1 MPIFQFNRSENS
13 LNLFGSSNG
22 LIPRVG
28 LNFGDSKIARTLGS
42 FLSFSGR
49 KRKGHPG
56 SGGQVVG
63 QGVRNLRNLFQGRLL
78 GGDSIDAISSKKW
91 KYEQYDIKGGFP
103 KFHPPGFTPLY
114 AFYQK
119 AGGLFPKTW
128 RPFKKYGVRLKI
140 PVEKGWQ
147 PMAFANEK
155 FNKNYIQTID
165 NTLNRRI
172 DILDKRD
179 RSTKNFSFYLDRNT
193 SVLQI
198 NPNFSEASDSGNI
211 LYNGLQTGKDI
222 SLISWMSTSS
232 DNEDPTILGFD
243 IEIDEVTSP
252 LFNGSILQ
260 FLSNFGYQNDAAGSP
275 PIPDIISGPIT
286 ELESRGEIYVKF
298 RDQFK
303 TFFKTNIQNTDQNGT
318 PKSVKNHYITQISGL
333 DKLGHLKST
342 TSADSGSNIFTNFP
356 SEKITLT
363 LNEDVSQNISYLSY
377 LYNLLSRS
385 RIEGR
390 RIIPQN
396 LLRFNCKI
404 TVTEIRNYNRVVK
417 ILDSVPGRSRR
428 NRLQRGSDFGEKARE
443 EDNTKYL
450 VLSDLISKKEYNL
463 YECEFFFD
471 KLTHGSSINLQ
482 GTGQNTTLSVT
493 VDFNYKFVSSEFHRF
508 EFDDTKPIST
518 KPEDRFSYT
527 KYNDEFFNP
536 RQLTSLDTGRALIS
550 QVQVQREEIGITNSA
565 ISFLDPE
572 LKIYKFDAYPKDGYP
587 LSDSD
592 ASPLGRQKLGNL
604 ARNFVGG
611 LVRNLVTPVL
621 RVGAEAI
628 NEEINSRFN
637 LVNKAINK
645 RLEKAGLSVSLN
657 TINDPRNIYNP
668 GNRLRNELR
677 NAIRGFVGRSTRR
690 FFSQPLNTSEANN
703 GFLPQRSGGPF
714 RSSTI
719 YRPVA
724 TRRISRIRA
733 SQIRPP
739 RNIYVRRRIAAFLA
753 NQSLGALDSSRSTPG
768 SIGSARINPFIQ
780 NLTSSSLAPQ
790 GRSSN

>member
-63 QGVRNLRNLFQGRLL
+63 QGVRNLRNVFQGRLNPL
-78 GGDSIDAISSKKW
+78 NPTSIDAISSKKW
-91 KYEQYDIKGGFP
+91 KYEQYTDDSP
-103 KFHPPGFTPLY
+103 KYHPPGFTPLY

-165 NTLNRRI
+165 NTLDRRI

-193 SVLQI
+193 KVLQI

-211 LYNGLQTGKDI
+211 LYNGLQAGKDI

-252 LFNGSILQ
+252 LFNTSIIQ
-260 FLSNFGYQNDAAGSP
+260 FLSNFRYEDPKSAPGNP
-275 PIPDIISGPIT
+275 PGFDSLLIT
-286 ELESRGEIYVKF
+286 ELQSRGEIYEKF
-298 RDQFK
+298 VEQFK
-303 TFFKTNIQNTDQNGT
+303 KFFKTNTQNTDQNGT
-318 PKSVKNHYITQISGL
+318 PKSVKNHYITQIQGL
-333 DKLGHLKST
+333 DKLGHVKSA

-417 ILDSVPGRSRR
+417 ILDSAPGRSRR
-428 NRLQRGSDFGEKARE
+428 NLLQEGSDFGEKTL
-443 EDNTKYL
+443 EDDTKYL

-471 KLTHGSSINLQ
+471 KLTHGGNINLQ
-482 GTGQNTTLSVT
+482 SPGQNTTLSVT

-508 EFDDTKPIST
+508 EFDDTKKISD
-518 KPEDRFSYT
+518 KPEERFSYT

-550 QVQVQREEIGITNSA
+550 QVQREEIGITNSA

-604 ARNFVGG
+604 ARTFVGG
-611 LVRNLVTPVL
+611 LIRNLVTPVL

-724 TRRISRIRA
+724 TRRINRIRA

-753 NQSLGALDSSRSTPG
+753 NQSLGTLDSSRSTPG
-768 SIGSARINPFIQ
+768 SIGPARINPFIQ